1 MKKQN
6 KNTVSRREFVAG
18 AVAGSLLAATT
29 SLSQAPSVSRPNLL
43 FILADDLGWG
53 DLSCYGRPD
62 YETPNLDRLAREG
75 VRFTNAYSAAPVCTP
90 TRCAFITGRYPAR
103 TPVGLEE
110 PITWRKNLGA
120 RLNTVG
126 LPPEHPTIASL
137 LKRNNYETAL
147 VGKWHL
153 GYLPTFGPIQSGF
166 DEFFGIMSGGVD
178 YFTYKDAVGEL
189 DLFEDKVPVERI
201 GYLTDLLTE
210 RAVGFISRRH
220 TRPFYLSL
228 HYTAPHWPW
237 EGPADHEISAKLK
250 LGNEGA
256 TSGGSVKTYAAMMK
270 SLDDG
275 IGRVMSALK
284 RAKLDRNTLVIF
296 TSDNGGER
304 FSYNW
309 PFSGQ
314 KLSLREGGTRVPAI
328 VRWPGTVPGGRKSE
342 QVAVTMDWTATLLSA
357 AGAKADP
364 SYPMD
369 GDDLISVVKGS
380 QSSYDRA
387 LFWRTRRQGAVR
399 NGKWKYL
406 REGDNEYLFDLS
418 KDEREQADFKESN
431 PDILKNLRKEFQKW
445 ESGVLQYSKPNQEIR
460 S

>member
-1 MKKQN
+1 MKKQRRSL
-6 KNTVSRREFVAG
+6 VSRREFVAG
-18 AVAGSLLAATT
+18 AVAGSMLAGTT
-29 SLSQAPSVSRPNLL
+29 NTFAQTPTYDRPNLL

-110 PITWRKNLGA
+110 PITWKKNLVGE

-126 LPPEHPTIASL
+126 LPSQHPTIASL
-137 LKRNNYETAL
+137 LKQNHYETAL

-166 DEFFGIMSGGVD
+166 DEYFGIMSGGVD
-178 YFTYKDAVGEL
+178 YFTHNDALGEA

-210 RAVGFISRRH
+210 RAVRFISRRH
-220 TRPFYLSL
+220 SRPFYLSL

-237 EGPADHEISAKLK
+237 EGPTDGAISSKLK
-250 LGNEGA
+250 IGNEGA
-256 TSGGSVKTYAAMMK
+256 TSGGSIRTYAAMMK

-275 IGRVMSALK
+275 IGHVMSALK
-284 RAKLDRNTLVIF
+284 RAKLDRNTIVVF

-328 VRWPGTVPGGRKSE
+328 VRWRHCSGR
-342 QVAVTMDWTATLLSA
+342 
-357 AGAKADP
+357 
-364 SYPMD
+364 
-369 GDDLISVVKGS
+369 
-380 QSSYDRA
+380 
-387 LFWRTRRQGAVR
+387 
-399 NGKWKYL
+399 
-406 REGDNEYLFDLS
+406 
-418 KDEREQADFKESN
+418 
-431 PDILKNLRKEFQKW
+431 PD
-445 ESGVLQYSKPNQEIR
+445 Y
-460 S
+460 